1 MAKKKTTK
9 KAPEEVNPLD
19 ALDTDVDTFGD
30 VIDFDNVDDTFKPI
44 PPGKYRATV
53 TEVST
58 EPSKAGNPMITLVL
72 TVDTGDGKTRKVWD
86 HYVLNS
92 PVGLS
97 RLKNLVKMLAP
108 DAYNSFKVS
117 KAPEYFT
124 GKVVN
129 VTLKVEAGQ
138 EGRQNN
144 RVTRIEPWDEV
155 EELF

>member
-1 MAKKKTTK
+1 MAKKKK
-9 KAPEEVNPLD
+9 QPQEEVNPLD

-30 VIDFDNVDDTFKPI
+30 VIDFDNVEDTFEPI

-58 EPSKAGNPMITLVL
+58 EPSKAGNPMITLTF
-72 TVDTGDGKTRKVWD
+72 TVDTGDGKSRKVWD
-86 HYVLNS
+86 HYVLNN

-97 RLKNLVKMLAP
+97 RLKNLVKVLAP
-108 DAYNSFKVS
+108 EAYNSFQVGR
-117 KAPEYFT
+117 APEYFT

-138 EGRQNN
+138 DGRKNN